1 MAIARHW
8 RLSANL
14 DRWLPRLSLKDSD
27 EPNGAGEDA
36 PPTAT
41 SSGRWPRPSCRLPR
55 CCAICHRRWR
65 STAAWPGILDYG
77 PPGAFL
83 RDVRHGW
90 LRHEPAPNDLGS
102 FDMPDPD
109 VSPGTGVIKGIA
121 PTLRAAAP
129 RGVTV
134 SVTGFEQV
142 QAVGSSTGGVAPE
155 RVGRELDRRRG
166 GACRAGARDRG
177 RLLAVADH
185 ALAQGARSRP
195 VQRRN
200 DPAASPTAGRAAPPP
215 ARAWLN
221 HRL

>member
-1 MAIARHW
+1 M
-8 RLSANL
+8 
-14 DRWLPRLSLKDSD
+14 P
-27 EPNGAGEDA
+27 

-55 CCAICHRRWR
+55 RCAICHRRWR

-77 PPGAFL
+77 PPDAFL
-83 RDVRHGW
+83 RDVRQGW

-121 PTLRAAAP
+121 PALRAAAP

-142 QAVGSSTGGVAPE
+142 QAVGSSTGA
-155 RVGRELDRRRG
+155 
-166 GACRAGARDRG
+166 
-177 RLLAVADH
+177 
-185 ALAQGARSRP
+185 
-195 VQRRN
+195 
-200 DPAASPTAGRAAPPP
+200 
-215 ARAWLN
+215 
-221 HRL
+221 